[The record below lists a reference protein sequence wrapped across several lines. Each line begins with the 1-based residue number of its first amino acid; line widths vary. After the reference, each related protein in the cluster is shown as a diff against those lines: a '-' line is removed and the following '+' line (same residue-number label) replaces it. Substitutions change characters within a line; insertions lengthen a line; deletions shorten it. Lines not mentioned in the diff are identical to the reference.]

1 MEERTFNADAVV
13 TYLEQE
19 YDLTFTKIDERYYG
33 ATYQNNIDVEIN
45 DGKYTYADRMN
56 EPYVGVNLW
65 KKKEQEGCGIPCD
78 NLEGIIKCI
87 ESYGIGK
94 KTGNVQLTLF

>member
-1 MEERTFNADAVV
+1 MEERTFNADTVV
-13 TYLEQE
+13 SYLEQE

-33 ATYQNNIDVEIN
+33 ATYKNNIDVEIN
-45 DGKYTYADRMN
+45 DGRYTYEERMN

-87 ESYGIGK
+87 ESYGIEK
-94 KTGNVQLTLF
+94 KTGYEQMTLF